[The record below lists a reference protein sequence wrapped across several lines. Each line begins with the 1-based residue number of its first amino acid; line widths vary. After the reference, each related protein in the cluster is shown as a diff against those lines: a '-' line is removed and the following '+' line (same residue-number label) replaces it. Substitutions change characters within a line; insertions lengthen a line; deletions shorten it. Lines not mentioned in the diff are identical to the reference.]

1 MRSSL
6 ELDLLQTLVAIVDS
20 GSFAAAAL
28 RIHRTQSAVS
38 MQMRRLESIA
48 GKPIFDRDGRKAR
61 LTPAGETLLAYA
73 RRILTLE
80 NEAFSLLGDA
90 ERVGTIRLGW
100 PEDYLGALLPS
111 ILIRFAADYPN
122 AAIALRCEDSIVLRE
137 RISAGELDLALVVR
151 GPDPSDVEP
160 IRREPLAW
168 AASPNFLPQADFLP
182 VALCQPGSVNRALAL
197 QALSRSGRAHRVV
210 HVSPN
215 LSGLFAIVRA
225 GLAVTATARCSVPE
239 DLTILG
245 PAHGFPKMPDIEIGI
260 LKAERCSRLALS
272 FAEYI
277 TRDLAPANWAN
288 SAD

>member
-1 MRSSL
+1 L

-28 RIHRTQSAVS
+28 RVHRTQSAVS

-48 GKPIFDRDGRKAR
+48 EKPIFDRAGRKAR

-80 NEAFSLLGDA
+80 NEAFSLLGEA
-90 ERVGTIRLGW
+90 ERAGTIRLGW
-100 PEDYLGALLPS
+100 PEDYLAPLLPG

-122 AAIALRCEDSIVLRE
+122 AAIALRCEDSVILRQ
-137 RISAGELDLALVVR
+137 RISAEELDLALVVR
-151 GPDPSDVEP
+151 GRASSDVEP
-160 IRREPLAW
+160 IRRERLAW
-168 AASPNFLPQADFLP
+168 VASPDFTPQPDFLP
-182 VALCQPGSVNRALAL
+182 VALCQPGSVNRDLAL
-197 QALSRSGRAHRVV
+197 QTLSESGRAHRVV

-225 GLAVTATARCSVPE
+225 GLAVTAAAQCSVPD
-239 DLTILG
+239 DLAILG
-245 PAHGFPKMPDIEIGI
+245 PAQGLPKIPDIEIGI
-260 LKAERCSRLALS
+260 LKAQRCSQLAIS

-277 TRDLAPANWAN
+277 GSDLAPTNWARAPN
-288 SAD
+288 